1 MLLRGAGHFGK
12 RGLEVT
18 RRICSGAWA
27 RVKGRVSLFNY
38 FTIEDMRGWS
48 CFFFFSRVWMKWEDS
63 NNHHWCYLM
72 KFLIE
77 GQQCESELKALILR
91 NYDMDEN
98 QEDGV
103 SSGVGTKLEDL
114 IYN

>member
-1 MLLRGAGHFGK
+1 MLSD
-12 RGLEVT
+12 E
-18 RRICSGAWA
+18 
-27 RVKGRVSLFNY
+27 Y
-38 FTIEDMRGWS
+38 
-48 CFFFFSRVWMKWEDS
+48 
-63 NNHHWCYLM
+63 
-72 KFLIE
+72 LIE

-103 SSGVGTKLEDL
+103 SSRVGTKLEDL